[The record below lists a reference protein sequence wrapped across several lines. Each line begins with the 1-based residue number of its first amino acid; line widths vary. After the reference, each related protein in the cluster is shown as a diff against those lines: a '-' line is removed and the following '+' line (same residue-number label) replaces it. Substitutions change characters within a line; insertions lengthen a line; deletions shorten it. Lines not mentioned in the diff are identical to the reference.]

1 MLTCLCSLG
10 FGSGFLSGRP
20 MQAITYHAIYGE
32 ISRMRVAMTD
42 GVNTKYQ
49 AANDNVASQRAVA

>member
-1 MLTCLCSLG
+1 
-10 FGSGFLSGRP
+10 

-49 AANDNVASQRAVA
+49 AANDNVASQRAAA